1 MIISICLFLY
11 LFISCYYQWWYALS
25 KTLAE
30 DAAWKFAEEKGMDM
44 VTINPAMVIGPLL
57 QPTLNTSAE
66 EIAQLLNGITDTIL

>member
-1 MIISICLFLY
+1 M
-11 LFISCYYQWWYALS
+11 FIFSCGYVQMWYVLS

-30 DAAWKFAEEKGMDM
+30 DAAWKFVKEKSIDM

-66 EIAQLLNGITDTIL
+66 AVAKLFGKKEVMYQ